1 MKRWYKYVKPYLSS
15 FILGPLGMIVEVIGE
30 MFMPLLLAE
39 LINSANDGVLT
50 VGKSIWLALG
60 LIVIVLL
67 MMSGGVAGAYFGSK
81 ASVNFAADLR
91 RDMYAKVQAVY
102 YIEPRIS
109 NQKANRIFFLDKH
122 KKIR

>member
-1 MKRWYKYVKPYLSS
+1 MKRWYKYIKPCLSS

-39 LINSANDGVLT
+39 LINSANNGTLT
-50 VGKSIWLALG
+50 VGKSIGLACG
-60 LIVIVLL
+60 LIGIVIL

-91 RDMYAKVQAVY
+91 KDMYKKVQQIGRAHV
-102 YIEPRIS
+102 
-109 NQKANRIFFLDKH
+109 
-122 KKIR
+122 